1 MKYNRAADNE
11 NETSKKILDTAYQ
24 LFVKNGYRGVT
35 NRDIAAAADV
45 NLGLITYYFGSKE
58 NLANRVL
65 MLINDKAYARAFAH
79 DLTGEDSACK
89 LYAYTELLWQH
100 FDPQESAF
108 AFEMVLTSR
117 DHHISD
123 TFYNLANQVIDDY
136 GLSVTAAQNEV
147 YMMALKG
154 AEISL
159 VASISRGEINLQHRD
174 VTELVMRNYFFN
186 IGLGRDDIDR
196 IIGRSK
202 QILNE
207 INSKK

>member
-24 LFVKNGYRGVT
+24 LFIKNGYRGVT

-65 MLINDKAYARAFAH
+65 MLINDKAYARAFSH
-79 DLTGEDSACK
+79 DLSGESTACR
-89 LYAYTELLWQH
+89 LYVYTELLWQY
-100 FDPQESAF
+100 FDSNENRF
-108 AFEMVLTSR
+108 AFEMVGVTR

-123 TFYNLANQVIDDY
+123 TFYSLSLDVIQQYKLDV
-136 GLSVTAAQNEV
+136 SPAENEV

-154 AEISL
+154 AEITL
-159 VASISRGEINLQHRD
+159 IAAILAGELDLQHRN
-174 VTELVMRNYFFN
+174 VTELVMRDYFFN
-186 IGLGRDDIDR
+186 IGLDRDEIAN
-196 IIGRSK
+196 IITRSK
-202 QILNE
+202 QILKE
-207 INSKK
+207 IGPKK